1 MLPSQMDMHRAGDIA
16 QSADCLSG
24 MKPVVSYSVEYKWGM
39 LVHGCDPSTVEGD
52 GRRIRSSRLPLA
64 TYALVGGQSGIYT
77 RLCLQK
83 KSKSNK
89 TVSQMEAYMGGTGF
103 VVGFVFAFL
112 V

>member
-83 KSKSNK
+83 NQNQTK
-89 TVSQMEAYMGGTGF
+89 Q
-103 VVGFVFAFL
+103 
-112 V
+112 